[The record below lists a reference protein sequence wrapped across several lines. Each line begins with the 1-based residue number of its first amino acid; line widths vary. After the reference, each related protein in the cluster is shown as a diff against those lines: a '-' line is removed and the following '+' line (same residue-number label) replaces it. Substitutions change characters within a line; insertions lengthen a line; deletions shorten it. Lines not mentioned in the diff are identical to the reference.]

1 MNSKNVPE
9 IKAMAV
15 TGHKTNSMF
24 KRYSIEESN
33 SQRDALDAV
42 TA

>member
-1 MNSKNVPE
+1 MNAKGVHESN
-9 IKAMAV
+9 AMAV

-24 KRYSIEESN
+24 KRYDIEDLE